1 MRALPTL
8 LIASIVALG
17 AVASAQAQA
26 QKEPAKIAVV
36 AAQNFYGDIARRI
49 GGEHVNVIS
58 IMSNPDQDPHLFE
71 ATPSQVRDVADAQIV
86 IHNGGHYDEWM
97 EKLLK
102 AAPRPKRVV
111 INAAKIVNAKHG
123 GNPHLWYAPATMP
136 AVARS
141 IAAAFRQADSA
152 HAADYTQR
160 LGETLADLDRV
171 SKRVAEMRAKH
182 AGKPVAATE
191 PVFGLMADALGLTMR
206 NQSFQRALMNETEP
220 SARDIAAFESD
231 LKTGKVKALIYNKQV
246 SEKLAD
252 RLLSIARAS
261 KVPVVAVTETQP
273 AGVAFHDWMLGELDA
288 LDKALTGP
296 NS

>member
-1 MRALPTL
+1 MRLLAPL
-8 LIASIVALG
+8 LIATLAFTTGAL
-17 AVASAQAQA
+17 AQT
-26 QKEPAKIAVV
+26 PPVPVKITVV
-36 AAQNFYGDIARRI
+36 AAQNFYGDVARRI
-49 GGEHVNVIS
+49 GGEHVNVIN

-111 INAAKIVNAKHG
+111 INAAMIANAKHG

-136 AVARS
+136 AVAKS
-141 IAAAFRQADSA
+141 NAAAFSKADSA
-152 HAADYTQR
+152 NAAEYAHR

-171 SKRVAEMRAKH
+171 AKRVAEMRATH

-252 RLLSIARAS
+252 RLLTIARAS
-261 KVPVVAVTETQP
+261 KVPVVPVTETQP